1 MQQYI
6 FVWFFSFW
14 KKPGV
19 LGILLLKV
27 FLLFYVQ
34 IKCSRKNLPFL
45 VQLMTIKKIYKIS
58 RVKPRSLR
66 MQMIIFF
73 FKLAIPRSILLL
85 LLFCKLERYYR
96 SNLPVHVLSKT
107 RLSRSTNF
115 SIFFKRMLRIFL
127 PANIFHKRFWNVNIA
142 ACKLMKLNSSYDSSC
157 EFATFCPKF

>member
-1 MQQYI
+1 M
-6 FVWFFSFW
+6 FDFFRFEKSQEFLGYCFW
-14 KKPGV
+14 KYFYYSTFKLNVPGK
-19 LGILLLKV
+19 IYHSW
-27 FLLFYVQ
+27 F
-34 IKCSRKNLPFL
+34 NLW
-45 VQLMTIKKIYKIS
+45 QSKKIIRFLIKAKI
-58 RVKPRSLR
+58 VKNANDDN
-66 MQMIIFF
+66 FF
-73 FKLAIPRSILLL
+73 FYKLAIPRSIRLL